1 MPDQSELNAET
12 SANELLDQLQLP
24 DDWQDIHVA
33 VALSGGADSTALLC
47 AVTQLKQVVGGAGRV
62 IALHVNHGLREQ
74 QSDAD
79 ASWCQQLCDRL
90 GVSLEILIA
99 ETTQHAAETG
109 QGIEAAARQQRY
121 QLLTAAAE
129 RAGSRY
135 LATAHTQD
143 DQVETVLFRLLRGT
157 GLRGLSGIPPQ
168 RVLTSSLSLIRPL
181 LRCTRVMVLDYL
193 ALQQQDYRTDRT
205 NADQQFTRN
214 RVRHTLLPLL
224 RDQFNA
230 EVDQAIV
237 RLAAQSGSA
246 QALVEDLARKLLE
259 QSDVSV
265 EPSKLSL
272 SCAAWTDQQ
281 QLVVSEALRL
291 LWRRAN
297 LPEQAM
303 TYDWWCQ
310 LAAMAQSPIDASVL
324 NLPGDVRA
332 SIAGDRLLIEW

>member
-1 MPDQSELNAET
+1 M
-12 SANELLDQLQLP
+12 SANELLDQLQMP
-24 DDWQDIHVA
+24 DGWQDIHFA

-47 AVTQLKQVVGGAGRV
+47 AVTQLKQIVGGAGRV
-62 IALHVNHGLREQ
+62 IALHVNHSLRGQ

-79 ASWCQQLCDRL
+79 ARWCQQQCNRL
-90 GVSLEILIA
+90 GISLEILVA
-99 ETTQHAAETG
+99 ETARHAAETS
-109 QGIEAAARQQRY
+109 QGIEAAAREQRY

-129 RAGSRY
+129 RAGARY

-168 RVLTSSLSLIRPL
+168 RVLTSSLSLVRPL
-181 LRCTRVMVLDYL
+181 LHCTRAMVLDYL
-193 ALQQQDYRTDRT
+193 AQRQQDYRTDRS

-230 EVDQAIV
+230 EVNQAIV
-237 RLAAQSGSA
+237 RLAAQADSA
-246 QALVEDLARKLLE
+246 QALVEDLARELLE
-259 QSDVSV
+259 QSNVSV
-265 EPSKLSL
+265 EPSELSL

-303 TYDWWCQ
+303 NYDWWCQ
-310 LAAMAQSPIDASVL
+310 FAAIAQSSVDASVL
-324 NLPGDVRA
+324 NLPGEVRA
-332 SIAGDRLLIEW
+332 SIDGDRLLIEW